1 MLRRKIVEQYQ
12 KGVSQR
18 KIAKSLK
25 LSSSTV
31 HNIIQ
36 RFRESGTISVRKGQ
50 GRKTILDARD
60 LRALRRHCITYRNA
74 TVMEITTWAQEYF
87 QKTLSVNTIHRAIH
101 RCRLKLYRSK
111 KKPYLNMIQ
120 KRRRFLWAKA
130 HLKWTVAKWK
140 TVLWSDE
147 SKFEV
152 LFGKLGR
159 HVIRTKEDKDNPS
172 CYQHSVQ
179 KPASLMVWGCM
190 SACGMGSLHIWK
202 GTINA
207 ERYIQ
212 VLEQHML
219 PSRRHLFQGR
229 PCIFQHDNAR
239 PHTASITTSWLR
251 RRRIRVLKWPACSP
265 DLSPIENIWR
275 IIKRKMRQRRP
286 KTVEQLEACI
296 RQEWDNIPIPK
307 LEQLVSSVPR
317 RLQTVIKKKRGC
329 HTVVNMALS
338 QLFWDVLMPWN
349 LKSTYFSLKI
359 IHFLSLNIWYVIYV
373 VFWIKYWN
381 LKLPHHCILFL
392 FTICTVSQLFWNRV
406 CKLTYRKYIFCW
418 DLMLWQFSVMITQWR
433 HRAMVSQCHLAT
445 FSNKSTFL

>member
-1 MLRRKIVEQYQ
+1 MRATHSKKVGTGSNKRPEKLNVQIRNSWRTNLQLIRSIGNMIGYKKSLSEWQCLSEVKLRRGSPISPMLRPKIVEQYQ

-18 KIAKSLK
+18 EIAKSLK

-87 QKTLSVNTIHRAIH
+87 QKTLSVNTIHRAIL

-120 KRRRFLWAKA
+120 KRRRFLWTKA
-130 HLKWTVAKWK
+130 HFKWTVAKWK

-147 SKFEV
+147 STFED

-172 CYQHSVQ
+172 CYQRSVQ
-179 KPASLMVWGCM
+179 KPACLMVWGCM

-219 PSRRHLFQGR
+219 PSRRRLFQGR
-229 PCIFQHDNAR
+229 TCIFQHDNAR

-286 KTVEQLEACI
+286 KT
-296 RQEWDNIPIPK
+296 
-307 LEQLVSSVPR
+307 
-317 RLQTVIKKKRGC
+317 
-329 HTVVNMALS
+329 
-338 QLFWDVLMPWN
+338 
-349 LKSTYFSLKI
+349 KI
-359 IHFLSLNIWYVIYV
+359 IHFLSLNIWYVIYL

-406 CKLTYRKYIFCW
+406 CTFIYLFSTCFLRTFFC
-418 DLMLWQFSVMITQWR
+418 L
-433 HRAMVSQCHLAT
+433 
-445 FSNKSTFL
+445 STFIFVCTFFRTCFLSIFLV

>member
-1 MLRRKIVEQYQ
+1 M
-12 KGVSQR
+12 
-18 KIAKSLK
+18 
-25 LSSSTV
+25 
-31 HNIIQ
+31 
-36 RFRESGTISVRKGQ
+36 RKGQ
-50 GRKTILDARD
+50 GRKTLLDARD

-87 QKTLSVNTIHRAIH
+87 QKTLSVNTIHRAIR

-219 PSRRHLFQGR
+219 PSRRRLFQGR

-251 RRRIRVLKWPACSP
+251 RRRIRVLKWATPVGRQNS
-265 DLSPIENIWR
+265 STENISKESR
-275 IIKRKMRQRRP
+275 EIKSCY
-286 KTVEQLEACI
+286 TDV
-296 RQEWDNIPIPK
+296 
-307 LEQLVSSVPR
+307 
-317 RLQTVIKKKRGC
+317 
-329 HTVVNMALS
+329 
-338 QLFWDVLMPWN
+338 QLFPPC
-349 LKSTYFSLKI
+349 I
-359 IHFLSLNIWYVIYV
+359 I
-373 VFWIKYWN
+373 
-381 LKLPHHCILFL
+381 
-392 FTICTVSQLFWNRV
+392 
-406 CKLTYRKYIFCW
+406 
-418 DLMLWQFSVMITQWR
+418 
-433 HRAMVSQCHLAT
+433 
-445 FSNKSTFL
+445 

>member
-1 MLRRKIVEQYQ
+1 MAVSLRSQDGKRITNSPMLRWKIVEQYQ

-25 LSSSTV
+25 SSSSTG

-87 QKTLSVNTIHRAIH
+87 QKTLSVNTIHRAIR

-159 HVIRTKEDKDNPS
+159 HVIQTKTTRTT
-172 CYQHSVQ
+172 QV
-179 KPASLMVWGCM
+179 VI
-190 SACGMGSLHIWK
+190 SAQFRSLHLWWYGVAWVRVAWAAYTSGKAPSMLK
-202 GTINA
+202 GI
-207 ERYIQ
+207 
-212 VLEQHML
+212 
-219 PSRRHLFQGR
+219 SKF
-229 PCIFQHDNAR
+229 
-239 PHTASITTSWLR
+239 
-251 RRRIRVLKWPACSP
+251 
-265 DLSPIENIWR
+265 
-275 IIKRKMRQRRP
+275 
-286 KTVEQLEACI
+286 
-296 RQEWDNIPIPK
+296 
-307 LEQLVSSVPR
+307 
-317 RLQTVIKKKRGC
+317 
-329 HTVVNMALS
+329 
-338 QLFWDVLMPWN
+338 
-349 LKSTYFSLKI
+349 
-359 IHFLSLNIWYVIYV
+359 
-373 VFWIKYWN
+373 
-381 LKLPHHCILFL
+381 
-392 FTICTVSQLFWNRV
+392 
-406 CKLTYRKYIFCW
+406 
-418 DLMLWQFSVMITQWR
+418 
-433 HRAMVSQCHLAT
+433 
-445 FSNKSTFL
+445 

>member
-1 MLRRKIVEQYQ
+1 MEQYQ

-60 LRALRRHCITYRNA
+60 LQALRRHCITYRNA

-87 QKTLSVNTIHRAIH
+87 QKTLSVNTIHRAIR
-101 RCRLKLYRSK
+101 RCRLKLYRLK

-172 CYQHSVQ
+172 CYQRSVQ

-219 PSRRHLFQGR
+219 PSRRRLFQGR

-251 RRRIRVLKWPACSP
+251 RRRIQVLKWPACSP

-317 RLQTVIKKKRGC
+317 RLQTVIKEEG
-329 HTVVNMALS
+329 
-338 QLFWDVLMPWN
+338 MPHSGKHG
-349 LKSTYFSLKI
+349 L
-359 IHFLSLNIWYVIYV
+359 V
-373 VFWIKYWN
+373 
-381 LKLPHHCILFL
+381 P
-392 FTICTVSQLFWNRV
+392 
-406 CKLTYRKYIFCW
+406 
-418 DLMLWQFSVMITQWR
+418 
-433 HRAMVSQCHLAT
+433 
-445 FSNKSTFL
+445 TFLRCVDAMKFKINLFFP